1 MGKPLHGGPVSPWP
15 RRARRLVRWCFA
27 VISTIALAAIVG
39 LVALV
44 CADALGAMGTPVVS
58 LALLI
63 GAVVL
68 YALAGLAL
76 LTVAL
81 TCALT
86 LVATSHW
93 LGLDLLAVLDTVL
106 ERIAGR
112 LSTR

>member
-1 MGKPLHGGPVSPWP
+1 M
-15 RRARRLVRWCFA
+15 RWC
-27 VISTIALAAIVG
+27 
-39 LVALV
+39 ALV
-44 CADALGAMGTPVVS
+44 CADALGATGTPVVS
-58 LALLI
+58 PALLI

-81 TCALT
+81 TCALA

-93 LGLDLLAVLDTVL
+93 LGLDLPAVLDTVL